1 VNAYKD
7 FGPFDGKVWLNVASE
22 GPLPHAAVAALK
34 DALEWKLQPFQ
45 LTIPKFTSV
54 PYQLKLAL
62 GTMVNVDPQDVILGN
77 SATYGL
83 QILANGLP
91 LNDGDEVLLMQ
102 NDFPTNIV
110 PWLALGK
117 KGVKVR
123 QVKAAG
129 HVLTPE
135 ELLNS
140 ISSSTKVVCLS
151 WVHTFSGHKIDV
163 IKIGEICR
171 ERKIVFI
178 LNVSQAVGAFPVDVS
193 RLPVDA
199 IICAGY
205 KWMLGPYGTG
215 FCWIKPEVRDTLNY
229 NHAYWQSMLN
239 ETQLMST
246 EEIVLSEHKSAR
258 NYDTF
263 GTANFFNYVPWTASI
278 QYVMKLG
285 MDKVEQYNQQLV
297 SMIVE
302 GLDQKQFK
310 LISPA
315 DPASRTNLVVFSHL
329 EPQRNESIMNRL
341 KDAGIF
347 LALWKGNLRVSPH
360 IHNTR
365 YDVEK
370 FIKVLNRHP
379 EQPHERQERGERHE
393 RGESQDRP
401 EGQEAGER
409 QERSDE
415 PRQERSGEPRQ
426 ERSGEQPRQDRGG
439 RHGRHRGGRG
449 DRHGRHG
456 RHRGGRGGEGNA
468 PRPEGGARNE
478 NAPSGESPVRNEGN
492 PSSERS
498 EQPEQPDSNESSSQ

>member
-1 VNAYKD
+1 MNAYKD

-117 KGVKVR
+117 KGIKVR
-123 QVKAAG
+123 QVKAQD

-135 ELLNS
+135 EVLSN
-140 ISSSTKVVCLS
+140 ISSNTKVVCLS

-178 LNVSQAVGAFPVDVS
+178 LNVSQAVGAFAVDVS

-199 IICAGY
+199 IVCAGY

-215 FCWIKPEVRDTLNY
+215 FCWIKPEIRDTLNY

-258 NYDTF
+258 NYDIF

-278 QYVMKLG
+278 QYLMKLG

-297 SMIVE
+297 GMIIE

-315 DPASRTNLVVFSHL
+315 DPASRSNLVVFSHL

-347 LALWKGNLRVSPH
+347 LALWKGNLRASPH

-365 YDVEK
+365 YDIEK
-370 FIKVLNRHP
+370 FVKVLNRHP
-379 EQPHERQERGERHE
+379 DQPHERQ
-393 RGESQDRP
+393 DR
-401 EGQEAGER
+401 GER
-409 QERSDE
+409 QERGDSQEQPEGQDVNTNAND
-415 PRQERSGEPRQ
+415 RQERSGEPRQ
-426 ERSGEQPRQDRGG
+426 ERSNEPRPERSGEQRQERGG
-439 RHGRHRGGRG
+439 RHGRHRGR

-456 RHRGGRGGEGNA
+456 RHRGGRGEGNA
-468 PRPEGGARNE
+468 NAPRNEGAPRTEGGPSSEGAARNE
-478 NAPSGESPVRNEGN
+478 SNESTQR
-492 PSSERS
+492 
-498 EQPEQPDSNESSSQ
+498 PEQPDSNESPSQ